1 MLESQQEEAD
11 KSASDALLD
20 VVDLIKYYPVKSDF
34 ISRLLRRKKEV
45 VHALDGVSFSI
56 NPREIFAV
64 VGESGSGKTT
74 LGLAV
79 LRLIELTSGKIVF
92 DKTNISA
99 LSEKKMRKFRKLM
112 QVVFQDPSSSLD
124 NRRSIFD
131 SITEPLVAF
140 GMKNKSE
147 LWTKAAEVMRDVGL
161 DESQLN
167 YFPRQFSGGQRQR
180 ISIARA
186 IIQHPKFIVLD
197 EPTSSLD
204 VSIQS
209 QILLLLQRL
218 QRDYDLSY
226 LLITHNM
233 VVAKYLSDRI
243 AVMYLGRI
251 VEIGSNIDIT
261 ENAMH
266 PYTRI
271 LISSVLQPG
280 TFKDLSK
287 LHIKGEVPSAVDIPI
302 GCRFASRC
310 PYAKEV
316 CHQLDPQLRSVG
328 GIHFVACHFAE
339 EIAKREGT
347 TTSSSSK

>member
-1 MLESQQEEAD
+1 MNLLTMLKTQEQAVD
-11 KSASDALLD
+11 KFARKGLVEVTDA
-20 VVDLIKYYPVKSDF
+20 VKHYPVKSDF
-34 ISRLLRRKKEV
+34 VSKLLRKKRES

-56 NPREIFAV
+56 YPKEIFAV

-79 LRLIELTSGKIVF
+79 LRLIELSSGKIVF
-92 DKTNISA
+92 GGDDIST
-99 LSEKKMRKFRKLM
+99 LPENKLRKYRTMM

-124 NRRSIFD
+124 NRMRVVD
-131 SITEPLVAF
+131 SITEPLIASGV
-140 GMKNKSE
+140 KSKAE
-147 LWTKAAEVMRDVGL
+147 RWTRAVEVMKDVGL

-186 IIQHPKFIVLD
+186 IIQRPKFIVLD

-218 QRDYDLSY
+218 QRDYELSY

-251 VEIGSNIDIT
+251 VEIGSNVDIT
-261 ENAMH
+261 ESAMH

-280 TFKDLSK
+280 VYKDLSK
-287 LHIKGEVPSAVDIPI
+287 LQIKGEIPSAVNLPV
-302 GCRFASRC
+302 GCRFNSRC
-310 PYAKEV
+310 PYAREI
-316 CHQLDPQLRSVG
+316 CHEKDPELRNIDG
-328 GIHFVACHFAE
+328 MHYVACHFAE
-339 EIAKREGT
+339 EILKRGT
-347 TTSSSSK
+347 TEE